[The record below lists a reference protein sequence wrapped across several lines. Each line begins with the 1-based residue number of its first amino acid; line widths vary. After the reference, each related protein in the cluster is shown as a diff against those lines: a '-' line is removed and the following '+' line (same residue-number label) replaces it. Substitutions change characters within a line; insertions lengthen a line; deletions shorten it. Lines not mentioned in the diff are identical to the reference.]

1 MAGEADTQQHQRNHS
16 RQHQLLI
23 VDDDPELRR
32 FLAGELEA
40 EGYATSEA
48 ANGQNALVKI
58 RESPWDLVILD
69 WTLPDF
75 SGVEVCRRL
84 RSSGGTVPVLM
95 LTARD
100 DVRERVEALDS
111 GADDFITK
119 PFSIEEL
126 LARVRARLRRSG
138 LNSATASGETLSL
151 AGLVVN
157 TGSREV
163 SRNGAPIHLTVREY
177 DLLLCLLREPNQVH
191 AREAILKTVWGEN
204 HFGDD
209 NLLDV
214 YIRYLRRKVEQPGQP
229 TLIQTVRGVGFML
242 KEGAVRS

>member
-84 RSSGGTVPVLM
+84 RSSGGT
-95 LTARD
+95 
-100 DVRERVEALDS
+100 
-111 GADDFITK
+111 
-119 PFSIEEL
+119 
-126 LARVRARLRRSG
+126 
-138 LNSATASGETLSL
+138 
-151 AGLVVN
+151 AGLIQ
-157 TGSREV
+157 SV
-163 SRNGAPIHLTVREY
+163 SQVLWPELPAWGLVGGIASS
-177 DLLLCLLREPNQVH
+177 LCPKPPLPQL
-191 AREAILKTVWGEN
+191 IL
-204 HFGDD
+204 
-209 NLLDV
+209 
-214 YIRYLRRKVEQPGQP
+214 I
-229 TLIQTVRGVGFML
+229 
-242 KEGAVRS
+242 